1 MRKNT
6 LSSGEVTV
14 IVNHDFVSAATQEN
28 LVNVDDENVPD
39 KKQKHITV
47 TNIFRCCSRSFLAKN
62 CVTAGLLNLQQY
74 LE

>member
-1 MRKNT
+1 M
-6 LSSGEVTV
+6 SSGEVTV

-47 TNIFRCCSRSFLAKN
+47 TNIFRCCSRSFLAKKLRY
-62 CVTAGLLNLQQY
+62 CRITEPTTVP
-74 LE
+74 